1 VNSVNCYEDANR
13 ASAYATLEFANTYY
27 LAFRDL
33 PEILSVHV
41 TGLRELDL
49 GCRTGRSTR
58 VLRKLG
64 LDVTGV
70 NISEDMLRIAR
81 TIDPSGNYL
90 VRDDNL
96 DQFAAGAFD
105 LVLCAFPFD
114 NIPGAMKARIFR
126 DLRRLLAPNGMIVNL
141 VSAPDLRLRMGFFH
155 RQGFPRKRASA
166 QRSMSCAS
174 WSLITKIGGLS
185 RTSSGPTNR
194 IERYIGKR
202 VSKRFTCSSL

>member
-1 VNSVNCYEDANR
+1 
-13 ASAYATLEFANTYY
+13 
-27 LAFRDL
+27 
-33 PEILSVHV
+33 VHV
-41 TGLRELDL
+41 TGLRALDF

-70 NISEDMLRIAR
+70 DISEDMLRIAR

-114 NIPGAMKARIFR
+114 KY
-126 DLRRLLAPNGMIVNL
+126 
-141 VSAPDLRLRMGFFH
+141 S
-155 RQGFPRKRASA
+155 
-166 QRSMSCAS
+166 RSNE
-174 WSLITKIGGLS
+174 GENFS
-185 RTSSGPTNR
+185 RP
-194 IERYIGKR
+194 
-202 VSKRFTCSSL
+202 